1 MISESVQNYLKAIYL
16 LGADG
21 KSVTTSALADA
32 LGVSAASATNM
43 IKKLAAMKL
52 ARHSPYRGVEL
63 TKAGEK
69 IALEVIRHHRL
80 IETFLAEALG
90 VPWDRVHV
98 EAERI
103 EHVISEELEDRI
115 ADFLGDPTRDPHGD
129 PIPTRAGI
137 VDELRRPALADIAAG
152 ETVVVQR
159 IGAQEPEH
167 LRHLSQ
173 LGIVPNASVN
183 VIHREPFEGPLRVR
197 VNHIEHVL
205 DESFAR
211 QIWVSR
217 NLQNKKTHRKAAKLK
232 TLSKA
237 HGNAKV

>member
-1 MISESVQNYLKAIYL
+1 MISESVQNYLKTIYL

-21 KSVTTSALADA
+21 KAVTTSALADA
-32 LGVSAASATNM
+32 LDISAASATNM
-43 IKKLAAMKL
+43 IKKLASLKL

-90 VPWDRVHV
+90 VPWDRVHA

-115 ADFLGDPTRDPHGD
+115 ANFLGDPKRDPHGD
-129 PIPTRAGI
+129 PIPTRAGV
-137 VDELRRPALADIAAG
+137 VDEPPRPSLADIAEG
-152 ETVVVQR
+152 ETAVVQR
-159 IGAQEPEH
+159 IGAQDPEH
-167 LRHLSQ
+167 LRHFSA

-183 VIHREPFEGPLRVR
+183 VIRREPLEGPLRVR
-197 VNHIEHVL
+197 VDGGAEQIL
-205 DESFAR
+205 DQRLADSV
-211 QIWVSR
+211 WVIAKSKTDR
-217 NLQNKKTHRKAAKLK
+217 KKK
-232 TLSKA
+232 SK
-237 HGNAKV
+237 GGKKV